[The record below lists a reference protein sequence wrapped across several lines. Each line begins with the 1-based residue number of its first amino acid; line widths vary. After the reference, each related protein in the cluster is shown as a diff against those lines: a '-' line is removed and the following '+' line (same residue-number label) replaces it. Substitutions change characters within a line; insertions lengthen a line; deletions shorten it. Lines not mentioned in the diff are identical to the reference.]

1 MIVPVHVHHR
11 DLEEEL
17 CYYDDWEKSVIC
29 DDYYAEHEVTV
40 DEVEFEYADLE
51 DIVREYTDDIIDILL
66 SDRQLMNELL
76 KKMRSRKIN
85 VSIDEKAQSVKNS
98 KNQAMQ
104 K

>member
-29 DDYYAEHEVTV
+29 DDYYAEHEYTV

-66 SDRQLMNELL
+66 GDRQLTNALL
-76 KKMRSRKIN
+76 KKMRSRKID
-85 VSIDEKAQSVKNS
+85 VSTIINAEGEKNAKR
-98 KNQAMQ
+98 
-104 K
+104 